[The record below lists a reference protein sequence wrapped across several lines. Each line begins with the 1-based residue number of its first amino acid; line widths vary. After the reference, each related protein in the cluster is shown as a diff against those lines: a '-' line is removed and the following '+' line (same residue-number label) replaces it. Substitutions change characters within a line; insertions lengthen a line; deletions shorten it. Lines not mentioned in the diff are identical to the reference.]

1 METIHMPAKPAAA
14 CSQQDSTNQHK
25 PSSSTNR
32 RSFIKGTAIATGIAA
47 GGLPSVHAQGNS
59 EIRVGLIGCG
69 GRGSGAAV
77 NAMKADEGVRIVA
90 LADLFPKS
98 IESCRKSLSKGH
110 QKQFQVQDD
119 HCFTGFES
127 YQELLAADVDVVLLA
142 SPPHYR
148 PDHVE
153 AAVEAGKQIFCEKP
167 VATDPT
173 GVRRVE
179 AACKKADEKGLNVV
193 SGLCWRY
200 DKGLKQ
206 TVEKIHDGA
215 IGRVISTQV
224 NYLTGP
230 VWTRI
235 RRPDESDME
244 YQCRNWYYFNWLSGD
259 HIAEQFIHS
268 LDKALW
274 LQHDDPPLRAYGIGG
289 RQRRDDK
296 TQGDIYDHFSVVY
309 EWADGTKTHAHTR
322 QISGCMND
330 VEDYVSGTEGTAK
343 LIKHQIEGDRP
354 WKFTAD
360 KVQMHQ
366 AEQNEFF
373 KAIRGERE
381 RINNGTYMCRSTL
394 LAILGREVCY
404 TGRSMTYHALAHS
417 PPDLRPKAYEWGD
430 APEVKVP
437 QPGKYKHPKA

>member
-1 METIHMPAKPAAA
+1 MPSKPADA
-14 CSQQDSTNQHK
+14 TPPK
-25 PSSSTNR
+25 PTTSTNR
-32 RSFIKGTAIATGIAA
+32 RTFIKGTAIATGIVA
-47 GGLPSVHAQGNS
+47 GGIPKVHAAGNS
-59 EIRVGLIGCG
+59 EIRVGVIGCG

-77 NAMKADEGVRIVA
+77 NAMNADPGVRIVA
-90 LADLFPKS
+90 LADLFEQS
-98 IESCRKSLSKGH
+98 LESSRQSLVTGH
-110 QKQFQVQDD
+110 PKQFQVQDD
-119 HCFTGFES
+119 HCFIGFDS
-127 YQELLAADVDVVLLA
+127 YKKLLATDVDVVLLA

-148 PDHVE
+148 PDHME

-179 AACKKADEKGLNVV
+179 AACKLADEKGLNVV

-200 DKGLKQ
+200 DKGLKE
-206 TVEKIHDGA
+206 TVQKIHDGA

-230 VWTRI
+230 VWTRP
-235 RRPDESDME
+235 RRPDESEME
-244 YQCRNWYYFNWLSGD
+244 YQCRNWYYFYWLSGD

-274 LQHDDPPLRAYGIGG
+274 LQHDDPPIRAYGIGG
-289 RQRRDDK
+289 RQRRNDK

-330 VEDYVSGTEGTAK
+330 VEDYVDGTEGTAK
-343 LIKHQIEGDRP
+343 LIAHKIEGERP
-354 WKFTAD
+354 WQFTGD

-366 AEQNEFF
+366 AEQDEFF
-373 KAIRGERE
+373 KAVRGERE

-394 LAILGREVCY
+394 MAILGREVCY
-404 TGRSMTYHALAHS
+404 TGNAMTYDELANS
-417 PPDLRPKAYEWGD
+417 PQDLRPKAYQWGD
-430 APEVKVP
+430 APAVEVP

>member
-1 METIHMPAKPAAA
+1 MPAQPADNDPAKT
-14 CSQQDSTNQHK
+14 SST
-25 PSSSTNR
+25 TNR
-32 RSFIKGTAIATGIAA
+32 RTFIKGTALATGLAA
-47 GGLPSVHAQGNS
+47 GGLPKVHAQGNS

-77 NAMKADEGVRIVA
+77 NAMKADPGVRIVA
-90 LADLFPKS
+90 LADLFSKS
-98 IESCRKSLSKGH
+98 MDSCRNSLSKGH
-110 QKQFQVQDD
+110 AEQFQIQDD
-119 HCFTGFES
+119 QCFDGFDG
-127 YQELLAADVDVVLLA
+127 YKKLLATDVDVVLLA

-148 PDHVE
+148 PDHME

-179 AACKKADEKGLNVV
+179 AACKLADEKGLNVV

-200 DKGLKQ
+200 DDGLKQ

-230 VWTRI
+230 VWTRPK
-235 RRPDESDME
+235 RPGESEME

-274 LQHDDPPLRAYGIGG
+274 LQHDDPPLRAYGVGG

-309 EWADGTKTHAHTR
+309 EWADGTKTHAQTR
-322 QISGCMND
+322 QISGCMNE
-330 VEDYVSGTEGTAK
+330 VEDYVYGTEGTAR
-343 LIKHQIEGDRP
+343 LIKHQIEGERP
-354 WKFTAD
+354 WEFSGD

-373 KAIRGERE
+373 KAIRGDRE

-404 TGRSMTYHALAHS
+404 SGRAMTYDELANS
-417 PPDLRPKAYEWGD
+417 PQDLRPQAYEWGD
-430 APEVKVP
+430 APKVEVP
-437 QPGKYKHPKA
+437 QPGIYKHPKA

>member
-1 METIHMPAKPAAA
+1 MSTEPANPSP
-14 CSQQDSTNQHK
+14 SQSR
-25 PSSSTNR
+25 SSTNR
-32 RSFIKGTAIATGIAA
+32 RSFLKGTAIATGVLA
-47 GGLPSVHAQGNS
+47 GGLPKVHAAGNS

-98 IESCRKSLSKGH
+98 LELCRKSLSKAH
-110 QKQFQVQDD
+110 ADQFVVNDEK
-119 HCFTGFES
+119 CFDGFDG
-127 YQELLAADVDVVLLA
+127 YKNLLDADVDVVLLA

-148 PDHVE
+148 PDHIE
-153 AAVEAGKQIFCEKP
+153 ASVEAGKQVFCEKP

-179 AACKKADEKGLNVV
+179 AACRMADEKGLNVV

-200 DKGLKQ
+200 DQGLKQ
-206 TVEKIHDGA
+206 TVEKIHEGA
-215 IGRVISTQV
+215 IGKIVSTQV

-235 RRPDESDME
+235 REPGESDMQ

-259 HIAEQFIHS
+259 HITEQFIHS

-274 LQHDDPPLRAYGIGG
+274 LQNDEPPLRAYGIGG
-289 RQRRDDK
+289 RQRRDPE

-309 EWADGTKTHAHTR
+309 EWADGTRTYANTR
-322 QISGCMND
+322 QISGCMNE
-330 VEDYVSGTEGTAK
+330 VEDFVYGTEGAAQ
-343 LIKHQIEGDRP
+343 LIKHQIEGQRP
-354 WKFTAD
+354 WKFSGD

-366 AEQNEFF
+366 AEQDEFF
-373 KAIRGERE
+373 KAIRGERD

-404 TGRSMTYHALAHS
+404 SGRAMSFDEIANS
-417 PPDLRPKAYEWGD
+417 PQDLRPKAYAWGE
-430 APEVKVP
+430 APKVEIP
-437 QPGKYKHPKA
+437 QPGKYRHPQA